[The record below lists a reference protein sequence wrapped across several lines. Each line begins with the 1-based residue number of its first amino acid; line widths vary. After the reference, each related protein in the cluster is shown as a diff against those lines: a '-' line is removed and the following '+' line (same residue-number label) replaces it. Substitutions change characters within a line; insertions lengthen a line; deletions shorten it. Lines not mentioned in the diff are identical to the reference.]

1 MEEQNYLS
9 EKELKNVPDS
19 IPLDN
24 LEIIIEQCKNSI
36 CKIKSKSGGNGTGF
50 FIVIPFPDKFHQLPV
65 LMTNNHVIPKD
76 ELNQG
81 DKIRFTINNDKKFFE
96 ILIDN
101 SIEEYLQ
108 MKNMM

>member
-1 MEEQNYLS
+1 MEEQNYLP
-9 EKELKNVPDS
+9 EKDLQNVPDS
-19 IPLDN
+19 VPLDN